1 MIMGHV
7 KNWAKFQHYKDRS
20 PPWIK
25 LQKDLLNDW
34 EFARLPIASKAL
46 APLLWLLASET
57 TDGSVSVD
65 VGFLAFRL
73 RWPEKDVSDG
83 LNPLIQSG
91 FVIVDS
97 AVLAECYQ
105 DATPEGEGET
115 EGETE
120 KACASSSDEAPPRSD
135 PIPYQA
141 IADLFNS
148 NMVGLAKV
156 REVTTDRKT
165 MIRTAW
171 RSSKERQSIEFWQ
184 AYFEECA
191 ADPFLN
197 GTGPYK
203 PPHENWRP
211 TFNHLLKTKVVT
223 QVFEKALD
231 RMEREA

>member
-1 MIMGHV
+1 MITGHI
-7 KNWAKFQHYKDRS
+7 KNWSKFQHYKNRC

-34 EFARLPIASKAL
+34 DFARLPIASKAL
-46 APLLWLLASET
+46 APLLWLLASES
-57 TDGSVSVD
+57 TDGSVSLD
-65 VGFLAFRL
+65 VEFLAFRL
-73 RWPEKDVSDG
+73 HWPEPDISAG
-83 LNPLIQSG
+83 LKPLIEKG
-91 FVIVDS
+91 FVIVAS
-97 AVLAECYQ
+97 GVLADCYH
-105 DATPEGEGET
+105 DAMPEGEGEG

-148 NMVGLAKV
+148 IMVGLAKV
-156 REVTTDRKT
+156 REVTLDRKT

-171 RSSKERQSIEFWQ
+171 RSSKERQTIEFWR

-197 GTGPYK
+197 GAGPYK
-203 PPHENWRP
+203 PPHEHWRP
-211 TFNHLLKTKVVT
+211 TFNHLMKPKVVT

-231 RMEREA
+231 RMEREG